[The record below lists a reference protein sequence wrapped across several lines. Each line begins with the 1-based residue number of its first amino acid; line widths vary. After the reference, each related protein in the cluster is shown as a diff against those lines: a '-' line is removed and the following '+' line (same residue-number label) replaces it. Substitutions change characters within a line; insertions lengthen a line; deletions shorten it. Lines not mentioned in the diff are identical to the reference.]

1 MDYKEEF
8 GGGAMAEF
16 ENLVQKKRAR
26 LNQGVHE
33 MGDMVI
39 NALRRSV
46 QCVTSQDLELAR
58 EIIDNDSLINER
70 RRILENDCLVA
81 LAAYK
86 PAGQDLRCLGAC
98 LGLVSELE
106 RIGDYAADVG
116 RIVRRAG
123 EGRFP
128 PAPLAVVAQVADK
141 AIGMLA
147 GSLAAFD
154 CGGDEARA
162 RAAVAGEGEVDAQE
176 DAVVNQV
183 LAMMRADPQIAA
195 LGTYLLWIV
204 HNYERAA
211 DRATNVA
218 ERVIYIASGQ
228 TEELG

>member
-1 MDYKEEF
+1 
-8 GGGAMAEF
+8 MAEF
-16 ENLVQKKRAR
+16 ESLVQKKRAH
-26 LNQGVHE
+26 LNHGVHD
-33 MGDMVI
+33 MGTMVI
-39 NALRRSV
+39 DALRRSV
-46 QCVTSQDLELAR
+46 QCLTSQDLELAR
-58 EIIDNDSLINER
+58 EIIENDTFINDR
-70 RRILENDCLVA
+70 RRILENECLVA

-106 RIGDYAADVG
+106 RIGDYAADVA
-116 RIVRRAG
+116 RIIKRAG
-123 EGRFP
+123 EERFP
-128 PAPLAVVAQVADK
+128 PEPLAAVAQVADK
-141 AIGMLA
+141 AIGMLVGA
-147 GSLAAFD
+147 LGAFD

-162 RAAVAGEGEVDAQE
+162 RAAVSDEQEVDAE
-176 DAVVNQV
+176 EEAVVDQV
-183 LAMMRADPQIAA
+183 LQLMRADPDMAA